1 MPDQSINTETDSIGI
16 FLGPPTRHTW
26 QPWMDPAC
34 RALVA
39 AGFTPVRNTRHET
52 LAVYGDN
59 GRRGT
64 TLIYRLKESS
74 IPGLAW
80 SRHLYRKSVHPT
92 ELEFLVDYLV
102 TRAQTQQA
110 AIRNATETDHA

>member
-16 FLGPPTRHTW
+16 FLGPPKRHEW
-26 QPWMDPAC
+26 QPWMDATC
-34 RALVA
+34 KALVA
-39 AGFTPVRNTRHET
+39 AGFTPVRDTQRET

-64 TLIYRLKESS
+64 TLMYRLRESS

-80 SRHLYRKSVHPT
+80 SRHLYRSSVHHT
-92 ELEFLVDYLV
+92 EQEFIVDYLV
-102 TRAQTQQA
+102 TRARTQRT
-110 AIRNATETDHA
+110 AIWNATE